1 MGRVGLVSSG
11 LVNHVAHA
19 VAQWRG
25 LRCYVIPT
33 NTGAAL
39 LSKAGREKPAAE

>member
-19 VAQWRG
+19 VAQWR
-25 LRCYVIPT
+25 CYVIPT
-33 NTGAAL
+33 NTGAVL

>member
-1 MGRVGLVSSG
+1 MGRVGLVNSQEWPGQSCG
-11 LVNHVAHA
+11 TC
-19 VAQWRG
+19 RG
-25 LRCYVIPT
+25 SVVIPT